1 MMHLMAEPGEAVN
14 IQLRDGVPE
23 QIHVFDEASVLAVNA
38 ALAARR
44 PLLVRGEPGCGKT
57 QLARAAAVKM
67 GRVFVSHVV
76 DSHTEPRD
84 LLWTFDAV
92 ARLAEAQVQGALRA
106 GATPAEAD
114 ALRQRLE
121 VANYVVPGALWWAF
135 AWDDATKQAKRAGR
149 SAPVQPEGAKPEVG
163 AVVLIDE
170 IDKAESDV
178 PNGLLEALGEGQF
191 TPEGRS
197 EPVKAQGL
205 PPLIVITTNEERG
218 LPDAFLRRCLVLQLA
233 LPQRRDELMR
243 FLVARGRAHFPQADE
258 SLLESAA
265 GMLAEDRE
273 AARKQ
278 DQPPPGQAE
287 YLDLVRAVLE
297 LARGDLERQRQTLE
311 RIRAFSLRKHP
322 ETSAE

>member
-1 MMHLMAEPGEAVN
+1 MNYMTARPGEAVVV
-14 IQLRDGVPE
+14 RRREGAPE
-23 QIHVFDEASVLAVNA
+23 QVHVFDEASVMAVNA
-38 ALAARR
+38 ALAAMR

-92 ARLAEAQVQGALRA
+92 ARLAEAQVQGALRL
-106 GATPAEAD
+106 GTVPAD
-114 ALRQRLE
+114 ADELQQRLD
-121 VANYVVPGALWWAF
+121 VANYIVPGALWWAF
-135 AWDDATKQAKRAGR
+135 AWDDAAAQAKRTRRMPPAQ
-149 SAPVQPEGAKPEVG
+149 AEGARPGAG

-197 EPVKAQGL
+197 EPVKAQGI
-205 PPLIVITTNEERG
+205 PPLVVITTNEERG
-218 LPDAFLRRCLVLQLA
+218 LPDAFLRRCLVLQLT
-233 LPQRRDELMR
+233 LPQGRDELMQ
-243 FLVARGRAHFPQADE
+243 FLVERGRAHFADADGKI
-258 SLLESAA
+258 LESAA
-265 GMLAEDRE
+265 RMLVEDRE

-278 DQPPPGQAE
+278 DQPAPGQAE
-287 YLDLVRAVLE
+287 YLDLVRAVLG
-297 LARGDLERQRQTLE
+297 LARDPAAQMEMLERV
-311 RIRAFSLRKHP
+311 RAFSLRKHP
-322 ETSAE
+322 ETRVE